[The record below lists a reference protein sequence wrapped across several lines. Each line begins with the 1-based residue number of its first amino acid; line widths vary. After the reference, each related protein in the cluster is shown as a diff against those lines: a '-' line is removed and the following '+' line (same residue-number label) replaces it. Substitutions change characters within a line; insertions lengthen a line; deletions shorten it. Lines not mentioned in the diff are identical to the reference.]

1 MNQNLKILIL
11 EDDTLFAESLE
22 DFLTESG
29 FLVELCEDG
38 QSALD
43 KSYENNYDLLLF
55 DINTPKLNGYEVLQ
69 NIREQNDNTPAIFL
83 TSFKDKDSIIKGFD
97 KGADDYLKKPVD
109 LDELYMRITAL
120 LKRSNLLFDAIKI
133 GDHIYYPDEKKL
145 HLGDKEQL
153 LSKKQSKLLELF
165 IQNKNQLVTKEMI
178 CNKLWEWDKEPSEG
192 SIRVYIAQ
200 LKKLLGKD
208 IIQNHKGLGYKLEL

>member
-22 DFLTESG
+22 DFLVESG

-83 TSFKDKDSIIKGFD
+83 TSFKDKDSIIKGFN

-133 GDHIYYPDEKKL
+133 RDHIYYPDEKKL

-178 CNKLWEWDKEPSEG
+178 YNKLWKWDKEPSEG
-192 SIRVYIAQ
+192 SIRVYITQ